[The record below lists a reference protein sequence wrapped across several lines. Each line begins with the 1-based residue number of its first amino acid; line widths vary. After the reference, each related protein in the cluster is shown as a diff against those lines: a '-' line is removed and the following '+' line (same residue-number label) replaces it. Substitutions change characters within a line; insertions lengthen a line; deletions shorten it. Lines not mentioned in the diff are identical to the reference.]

1 MRRPSRAALVQ
12 ATFVTCNAV
21 GGGVFF
27 DEFSAMG
34 AEQGRAYAL
43 GLAMLVAGVL
53 VLAGR
58 KEKAS

>member
-1 MRRPSRAALVQ
+1 MQ

-27 DEFSAMG
+27 DEFSVMG

-43 GLAMLVAGVL
+43 GLAMLVEGVL